1 MAGGT
6 ESTARPR
13 DFRLLLTAFVV
24 STTGDWL
31 YKLALPLLVLQLTGS
46 ALQTAV
52 TYSLEYVPYLFF
64 AVIGGVVSD
73 RYERRTLL
81 IRADTVAAVVM
92 GALATVVWLRQEH
105 LWMIYLAA
113 LALSTIT
120 PLYQASFQAMLPGT
134 VPAQRL
140 GWANS
145 RLQAGQSTLDL
156 LGPVLGAGAVAA
168 LGASWALSMD
178 AASFAVS
185 ALTVAL
191 IARAATVARQSGPAS
206 IRVDVA
212 EAVAFVR
219 RTPPILWGAILA
231 AGSSLGLSMVEAN
244 MISYL
249 VHFRHEPVAAVGIVF
264 AALGG
269 GSLVGALV
277 APRILP
283 HVRPG
288 RLIIGAVT
296 LGGAGTALLVAVRPL
311 LLIAATWVV
320 VGASTAIFIVTY
332 FTLRHQL
339 VPERLLGRVIV
350 LTRVVAFATVP
361 VAPLVGGAILS
372 TTGTFWPV
380 LTVAALAQIGIAL
393 IGRCTP
399 LWRATSTTTDHDNEV
414 DESPSPTPPDTAAH
428 PTPG

>member
-1 MAGGT
+1 VTSTKT
-6 ESTARPR
+6 ERTTRLR

-64 AVIGGVVSD
+64 ALIGGVISD
-73 RYERRTLL
+73 RYDRRTLL
-81 IRADTVAAVVM
+81 IRADAAAAVVM
-92 GALATVVWLRQEH
+92 GALATLVWLHQEH

-134 VPAQRL
+134 VPKERL

-156 LGPVLGAGAVAA
+156 LGPVLGAGAVA
-168 LGASWALSMD
+168 LMGASWALSLD
-178 AASFAVS
+178 AASFGLS

-191 IARAATVARQSGPAS
+191 IARAATTAAQRSGGGSIVA
-206 IRVDVA
+206 DLK

-219 RTPPILWGAILA
+219 ATPPLLWGAIIA

-244 MISYL
+244 MIAYL
-249 VHFRHEPVAAVGIVF
+249 VHFRHEPVATVGIVF
-264 AALGG
+264 AALGA
-269 GSLVGALV
+269 GSLVGALL
-277 APRILP
+277 APKLLP
-283 HVRPG
+283 HVLPG
-288 RLIIGAVT
+288 RLIIGSV
-296 LGGAGTALLVAVRPL
+296 LVGGTATALLAVLRQLP
-311 LLIAATWVV
+311 LIAATWVL
-320 VGASTAIFIVTY
+320 VGASTAVFIVTF

-339 VPERLLGRVIV
+339 VPAALLGRVVV
-350 LTRVVAFATVP
+350 LTRIIAFITVP
-361 VAPLVGGAILS
+361 IAPLIGGAILS
-372 TTGTFWPV
+372 ATGTFWPV
-380 LTVAALAQIGIAL
+380 ITVAAAAQIGIA
-393 IGRCTP
+393 ITGRFTP
-399 LWRATSTTTDHDNEV
+399 LWHARP
-414 DESPSPTPPDTAAH
+414 ESAPA
-428 PTPG
+428 

>member
-1 MAGGT
+1 MTQTETEGT
-6 ESTARPR
+6 TRLR

-24 STTGDWL
+24 STAGDWL

-64 AVIGGVVSD
+64 ALIGGVISD
-73 RYERRTLL
+73 RYDRRTLL
-81 IRADTVAAVVM
+81 IRADAAAAVVM
-92 GALATVVWLRQEH
+92 GVLATLVWLRQEH

-134 VPAQRL
+134 VPKERL

-156 LGPVLGAGAVAA
+156 LGPVLGAGAVA
-168 LGASWALSMD
+168 LVGASWALSLD
-178 AASFAVS
+178 AASFGLS

-191 IARAATVARQSGPAS
+191 IARAATAVARQPGGLT
-206 IRVDVA
+206 IVA
-212 EAVAFVR
+212 DLREAVAFVR
-219 RTPPILWGAILA
+219 ATPTILWGAVIA

-244 MISYL
+244 MIAYL

-264 AALGG
+264 AALGA
-269 GSLVGALV
+269 GSLVGALL
-277 APRILP
+277 APKILP

-288 RLIIGAVT
+288 RLIISSV
-296 LGGAGTALLVAVRPL
+296 LVGGTATALLLLLRPL
-311 LLIAATWVV
+311 PLIAATWVL
-320 VGASTAIFIVTY
+320 VGASTAVFIVTF

-339 VPERLLGRVIV
+339 VPAQLLGRVVV
-350 LTRVVAFATVP
+350 LTRIIAFITVP
-361 VAPLVGGAILS
+361 IAPLIGGAILS
-372 TTGTFWPV
+372 ATGTFLPV
-380 LTVAALAQIGIAL
+380 IIVAAAAQIGIAVT
-393 IGRCTP
+393 GRFTP
-399 LWRATSTTTDHDNEV
+399 LWHAQRVGATD
-414 DESPSPTPPDTAAH
+414 
-428 PTPG
+428 